1 MAWALL
7 FLLPDSV
14 MGYETVYLS
23 AFGRF
28 SKSDQLRMQKN
39 PESGN
44 ENNFKMKNT
53 IFPHK
58 FWGSF

>member
-7 FLLPDSV
+7 FSLADSV

-23 AFGRF
+23 AFWPF
-28 SKSDQLRMQKN
+28 SKSDELRMQKN

-44 ENNFKMKNT
+44 ENNF
-53 IFPHK
+53 
-58 FWGSF
+58 

>member
-7 FLLPDSV
+7 FSLTDIV

-23 AFGRF
+23 AFLRF
-28 SKSDQLRMQKN
+28 SKSDELRMQKD

-44 ENNFKMKNT
+44 ENNY
-53 IFPHK
+53 
-58 FWGSF
+58 